1 MNNIKII
8 LNVVLI
14 ISVIII
20 IYIIGSLFYQKSML
34 KYNKIKEIKNK
45 KYIAL
50 TTIIII
56 LFIIFG
62 VLRNF
67 V

>member
-1 MNNIKII
+1 MNNIKIV
-8 LNVVLI
+8 LNIVLT
-14 ISVIII
+14 ISIVII
-20 IYIIGSLFYQKSML
+20 IYILASLFYQKSKL
-34 KYNKIKEIKNK
+34 KRNKIKEIKNK
-45 KYIAL
+45 KYNIL

-56 LFIIFG
+56 LFIVFG